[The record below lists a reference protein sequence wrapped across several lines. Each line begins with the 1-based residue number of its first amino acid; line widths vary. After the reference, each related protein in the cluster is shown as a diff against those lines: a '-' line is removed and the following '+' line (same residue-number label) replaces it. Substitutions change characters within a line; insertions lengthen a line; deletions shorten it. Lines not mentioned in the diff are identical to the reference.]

1 MDMVYIKKGANV
13 FSPKMVT
20 VGGEKEGYYLIT
32 SGLSEGEEIV
42 TSAGFLID
50 SESQIRT
57 GTSTHDMEGMDMK
70 VNNDDMKINKDQ
82 DVMNDMK
89 K

>member
-1 MDMVYIKKGANV
+1 MVSI
-13 FSPKMVT
+13 
-20 VGGEKEGYYLIT
+20 GGERNGNYLIT
-32 SGLSEGEEIV
+32 SGLSEGDEIV

-57 GTSTHDMEGMDMK
+57 GTSTHNMEGMEMEVKGDPEF
-70 VNNDDMKINKDQ
+70 NINKDQ
-82 DVMNDMK
+82 DVMKDMK

>member
-1 MDMVYIKKGANV
+1 MVYVKKGSNT
-13 FSPKMVT
+13 FTPKMVT
-20 VGGEKEGYYLIT
+20 ISGERDGYYLIT
-32 SGLSEGEEIV
+32 SGLTEGEEIV

-57 GTSTHDMEGMDMK
+57 GKSTHNMEGMELEVKGDPEF
-70 VNNDDMKINKDQ
+70 NKDQ
-82 DVMNDMK
+82 DVMKDMK